1 MGKKHSHSKT
11 YYNDIALKL
20 AHRVLGIEHLHY
32 GYFLPGQKAVLEN
45 LPRAQA
51 QYVKN
56 LLSFIPKKGIK
67 HIFDVGCGT
76 GGVATELLKK
86 KMQLT
91 CLAPDPYLITKTKEN
106 TKNRVETITDLYEN
120 VEGPSGLYDMIL
132 MSESCQYVKIK
143 EGWEQHSKFL
153 RPGGY
158 VLIADFFRIRE
169 LDQPYL
175 SKSGHPLK
183 EFIETAENLGF
194 SLIKKQDIT
203 KFVAPTMTIYQNLI
217 TGKIFPVIEAI
228 FEFTAR
234 KFPRFYKIMRKFLK
248 NKVLFLKTKYE
259 NQGPD
264 IFKKYKSYQ
273 VLLFQKKS

>member
-1 MGKKHSHSKT
+1 MAKKHAHSKT

-32 GYFLPGQKAVLEN
+32 GYFTPGLKPVLEN
-45 LPRAQA
+45 LPKAQA

-56 LLSFIPKKGIK
+56 LLSYIPNKGVK
-67 HIFDVGCGT
+67 RIFDVGCGT

-86 KMQLT
+86 KMNLT
-91 CLAPDPYLITKTKEN
+91 CLAPDPYLIEKTREN
-106 TKNRVETITDLYEN
+106 TKGRVETITDLYEN
-120 VEGPSGLYDMIL
+120 VGGSIEAYDLIL

-158 VLIADFFRIRE
+158 VLVADFFRIKD
-169 LDQPYL
+169 LDKPYL

-183 EFIETAENLGF
+183 EFIQAGKDAGF
-194 SLIKKQDIT
+194 KLIKQKDIT
-203 KFVAPTMTIYQNLI
+203 NFVAPTMIIYQSLI
-217 TGKIFPVIEAI
+217 TGKIFPVIESI
-228 FEFTAR
+228 FEFVNR
-234 KFPRFYKIMRKFLK
+234 KFPRFYSLMRRFLYK
-248 NKVLFLKTKYE
+248 KVIFLKTKYE
-259 NQGPD
+259 HQGPD

-273 VLLFQKKS
+273 VLLFQKN